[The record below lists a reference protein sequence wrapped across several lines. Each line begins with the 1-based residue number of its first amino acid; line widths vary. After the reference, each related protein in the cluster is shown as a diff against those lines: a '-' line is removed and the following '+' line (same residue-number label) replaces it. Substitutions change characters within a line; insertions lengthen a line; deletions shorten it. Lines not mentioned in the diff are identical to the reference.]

1 MKNLKNFFLN
11 KFLFLILFLFITT
24 PVFPELKNNEKL
36 NHITSKLRCMTCQ
49 NQTIYESE
57 TEFSKQIKTEI
68 LEQLNNNKNEEE
80 IIEFII
86 QRYGEYVLLK
96 PKFDKK
102 NLVLWLFPFFLLL
115 ASMGVFYLKLRLFL
129 DVRTIFMKMHFLKKF

>member
-1 MKNLKNFFLN
+1 MFSN
-11 KFLFLILFLFITT
+11 ILAY
-24 PVFPELKNNEKL
+24 EKL
-36 NHITSKLRCMTCQ
+36 NHIASKLRCMTCQ

-86 QRYGEYVLLK
+86 QRYGEYILLK
-96 PKFDKK
+96 PKFDGK
-102 NLVLWLFPFFLLL
+102 NLVLWLLPFLLLL
-115 ASMGVFYLKLRLFL
+115 ASMGIFYLKLR
-129 DVRTIFMKMHFLKKF
+129 KKKINK